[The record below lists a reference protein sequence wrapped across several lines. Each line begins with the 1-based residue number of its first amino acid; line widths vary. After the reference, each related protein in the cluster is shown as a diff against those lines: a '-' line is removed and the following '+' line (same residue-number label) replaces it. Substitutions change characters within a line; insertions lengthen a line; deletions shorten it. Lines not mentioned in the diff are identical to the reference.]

1 MKKFLKVF
9 LTVLVLILIVGAG
22 GLYFWNNHQSL
33 EGKWRTVSLEK
44 QVEKEIEQQ
53 LGSQAADMGISAA
66 DLVKGANM
74 HMNVKNDEAKITVTA
89 QIDEVKFHQAI
100 KTFID
105 KALEKQLKDQGL
117 TYNDFSEA
125 GKKIFDETK
134 ITDQQI
140 DQQIDR
146 SFQSAAQAAGG
157 KYNTNTGEMTL
168 PVMDGKVHRLTS
180 VIKVSHINKK
190 ANAFYGNIVKNGEK
204 TAYKKEGSKL
214 ILGNEKSYP
223 FMKVTK

>member
-117 TYNDFSEA
+117 TYNDLSEA
-125 GKKIFDETK
+125 GKRFLMKQK
-134 ITDQQI
+134 
-140 DQQIDR
+140 
-146 SFQSAAQAAGG
+146 SL
-157 KYNTNTGEMTL
+157 TN
-168 PVMDGKVHRLTS
+168 KLT
-180 VIKVSHINKK
+180 N
-190 ANAFYGNIVKNGEK
+190 
-204 TAYKKEGSKL
+204 KL
-214 ILGNEKSYP
+214 IEVS
-223 FMKVTK
+223 KVLHKLPEENIILILVK

>member
-117 TYNDFSEA
+117 TYNDLSEA

-157 KYNTNTGEMTL
+157 KYN
-168 PVMDGKVHRLTS
+168 
-180 VIKVSHINKK
+180 
-190 ANAFYGNIVKNGEK
+190 
-204 TAYKKEGSKL
+204 
-214 ILGNEKSYP
+214 
-223 FMKVTK
+223 

>member
-22 GLYFWNNHQSL
+22 GLYFWNNRQSL

-53 LGSQAADMGISAA
+53 LGSQAA

-117 TYNDFSEA
+117 TYNDLSEA

-134 ITDQQI
+134 ITDKQI

-146 SFQSAAQAAGG
+146 SFQSAAQAVGG

>member
-117 TYNDFSEA
+117 TYNDLSEA

-134 ITDQQI
+134 IT

>member
-74 HMNVKNDEAKITVTA
+74 HMNVKNDE
-89 QIDEVKFHQAI
+89 VKFHQAI

-117 TYNDFSEA
+117 TYNDLSEA

>member
-22 GLYFWNNHQSL
+22 GLYFWNNRQSL

-117 TYNDFSEA
+117 T
-125 GKKIFDETK
+125 
-134 ITDQQI
+134 
-140 DQQIDR
+140 
-146 SFQSAAQAAGG
+146 
-157 KYNTNTGEMTL
+157 
-168 PVMDGKVHRLTS
+168 
-180 VIKVSHINKK
+180 
-190 ANAFYGNIVKNGEK
+190 
-204 TAYKKEGSKL
+204 
-214 ILGNEKSYP
+214 
-223 FMKVTK
+223 

>member
-117 TYNDFSEA
+117 TYNDLSEA

-134 ITDQQI
+134 ITDK
-140 DQQIDR
+140 QIDR